1 MMNLSSSFTLLID
14 TVPILVFSVLLPAEI
29 NVPVLYLPS
38 SLISKKND
46 AVSGEVLLVTIDER
60 TILPAVWPD
69 DLSLV

>member
-1 MMNLSSSFTLLID
+1 MMNLSSFSTLLID

-29 NVPVLYLPS
+29 NVPVLYLLS